1 MISVLRITGFLLIG
15 LGAVIASS
23 YLIRPLRMLWPWL
36 LALPLPIQIGGV
48 IAGVGLLILCATII
62 WERYENYDE
71 DRKLLDE

>member
-15 LGAVIASS
+15 LGAVIAGS